1 MKLRMVL
8 EASIFAGGLSVL
20 TLGCGGAATPPP
32 EEPSE
37 QVEPAEEDP
46 GAVAPA
52 SSDAV
57 KQGRDAIQA
66 GDFERAVTILGK
78 AAADAPKDPQAA
90 FYHGVALEGAEKP
103 KEAEAEYR
111 RAIELS
117 PQLLEARQNLSY
129 LLITLDRPA
138 EAVTVAKDGLKVDPK
153 NVALSA
159 NLAAAL
165 DLLGSE
171 EAVGAYERLL
181 ELSPDDANN
190 RFNYAVVLA
199 LGDRKDEAK
208 AQIAKIQTTDAAL
221 LLDVGDFLGRLEDY
235 PGCITWLNRAAEAEK
250 TTKVL
255 VYRARCKFASGDK
268 KGAEEDLRA
277 AVKLTPNDPMP
288 YLYLGKHLVT
298 VGQKKEGRAAL
309 EKAVQLG
316 PDTPFGQTAK
326 KALAEK

>member
-1 MKLRMVL
+1 MKLRTVL
-8 EASIFAGGLSVL
+8 LASSLAAGLSMLVV
-20 TLGCGGAATPPP
+20 GCGGAATPPP

-37 QVEPAEEDP
+37 PAEPAEEEP
-46 GAVAPA
+46 SAVAPA

-66 GDFERAVTILGK
+66 GEFERAVTILAK
-78 AAADAPKDPQAA
+78 ASSDAPKDPQAA
-90 FYHGVALEGAEKP
+90 FYHGVALEGAEKL

-117 PQLLEARQNLSY
+117 PQLLEARINLSY
-129 LLITLDRPA
+129 LLLSLDRPQ
-138 EAVTVAKDGLKVDPK
+138 EALTVAREGLKVDPK
-153 NVALSA
+153 NVPLSA
-159 NLAAAL
+159 NLAGAL
-165 DLLGSE
+165 DMLGSE

-181 ELSPDDANN
+181 ELSPDDADN

-199 LGDRKDEAK
+199 LGEKKDEAK
-208 AQIAKIQTTDAAL
+208 AQIAKIQTSDAAL

-235 PGCITWLNRAAEAEK
+235 PGCITWLNRAAEADK
-250 TTKVL
+250 SAKVL
-255 VYRARCKFASGDK
+255 VYRARCKFAAGDK
-268 KGAEEDLRA
+268 KGAEEDLRG
-277 AVKLTPNDPMP
+277 AVKLSPNDPMP

>member
-1 MKLRMVL
+1 MKLRVVL
-8 EASIFAGGLSVL
+8 LASSLAAGLSML
-20 TLGCGGAATPPP
+20 TLGCGGASTPPP

-37 QVEPAEEDP
+37 PSEPTEDP

-57 KQGRDAIQA
+57 KQGRDALQA
-66 GDFERAVTILGK
+66 GDFERAEGILAQ
-78 AAADAPKDPQAA
+78 AATDAPKDPQAA
-90 FYHGVALEGAEKP
+90 FYHGVALEGVEKP

-129 LLITLDRPA
+129 LLVTLDRPA
-138 EAVTVAKDGLKVDPK
+138 EAVTVAREGLKIDPK
-153 NVALSA
+153 NVPLSA

-199 LGDRKDEAK
+199 LGDRKNEAK
-208 AQIAKIQTTDAAL
+208 AQIAKIRTSDAAL

-235 PGCITWLNRAAEAEK
+235 AGCITWLNRAAEAES
-250 TTKVL
+250 TAKVL

-268 KGAEEDLRA
+268 KGAEEDLRG
-277 AVKLTPNDPMP
+277 AVKLSPSDPMP
-288 YLYLGKHLVT
+288 YLYLGKHLIT

-326 KALAEK
+326 KALSEK